1 MKSFAVF
8 AFLWALSALFDLIPR
23 AAWFDSPAHM
33 LLAASAVVVVLQ
45 PTSLLAFGI
54 FNLLRLTAFLVDSP
68 ATPNHQVL
76 FALASASIL
85 WTGAVL
91 AWKRRGGPSQS
102 LHSFSGEAW
111 LRAFAPVLRAELVL
125 LYVFA
130 VLHKLNWAYFDPSV
144 SCAIQTFSRL
154 TPGALKSWIPEGEA
168 SQLLIILG
176 SLAIEASVPLLLCI
190 RRTRVWGVVLGFVFH
205 GFLGLGYFHFSTGVL
220 GLCLLFLP
228 VGALE
233 ATFER
238 LEAWRMG
245 HRWRSRLTRQWVP
258 GVLALLL
265 AFAMVEAHEVSRPVY
280 RMLRFVWLAGML
292 GFLAVLLGSP
302 KEWPL
307 WRGASPGRLRDSR
320 LALVF
325 PLLLI
330 FLGLSPYLGLRTVP
344 AFSMFSNLRTEGSV
358 SNHLFMPTEALRIAS
373 YQDDLVEIEGASD
386 PALRRWAREG
396 SLRVYY
402 DLQQQIQKMAAE
414 GKSDIEIRFLRGDR
428 RYDLGN
434 AERNPELSD
443 RPSWL
448 ARKWLS
454 FRAVPGERS
463 DCRW

>member
-23 AAWFDSPAHM
+23 AAWLDSPAHM

-54 FNLLRLTAFLVDSP
+54 FNILRLTAFLVDSP

-76 FALASASIL
+76 FALGSASIL

-91 AWKRRGGPSQS
+91 AWKHRGGAN
-102 LHSFSGEAW
+102 HSPHSVSGETW

-176 SLAIEASVPLLLCI
+176 SLALEASVPLLLCI

-228 VGALE
+228 VGALQ

-238 LEAWRMG
+238 LEVWRMS

-320 LALVF
+320 FALVF

-386 PALRRWAREG
+386 PALRRWAQEG
-396 SLRVYY
+396 SLRVFY

-414 GKSDIEIRFLRGDR
+414 GKSDIEIRFLRGGR

-434 AERNPELSD
+434 AERNPELSG